1 MFLLPAAALGESLGP
16 KRVFVAGAAVFTAG
30 SVACALS
37 PSLTWLVAARF
48 AQGVGGAGI
57 LSLGIALLRFVVPSH
72 RVGTAIGWNALTVA
86 LSSAAGPTLGAMILS
101 FGPWPWLYAVNL
113 PIGACVLMAARALPS
128 KKGSGRPLDLM
139 SAAISMG
146 MFASFV
152 LGAENVH
159 SNPMAALGLF
169 IGAAL
174 MTAILMRRES
184 RRTAPLIP
192 LDLLRQSSFRVSLV
206 ASVLCFV
213 GQTAALVS
221 LPYHLHEGFGLSP
234 FMTALYMLPWPLAV
248 AATGPLSGR
257 IADRVQT
264 AMLCAVGGVL
274 LAIGLGSAALVP
286 IQGPQLAVG
295 VSMML
300 CGVGFSLFNV
310 SNNRNLLLSAPRER
324 SGTAGGLQ
332 SVARLTGQTLG
343 AVLMTFLLAAYPLS
357 SAPRVGFAIAALLTL
372 AAGVT
377 STMRVGGKANQPC
390 TNGWQRRSALQRTG
404 TRRKA
409 RRRPD

>member
-1 MFLLPAAALGESLGP
+1 ML
-16 KRVFVAGAAVFTAG
+16 
-30 SVACALS
+30 
-37 PSLTWLVAARF
+37 
-48 AQGVGGAGI
+48 
-57 LSLGIALLRFVVPSH
+57 
-72 RVGTAIGWNALTVA
+72 
-86 LSSAAGPTLGAMILS
+86 LS

-128 KKGSGRPLDLM
+128 KKGSGRPLDPL

-152 LGAENVH
+152 LGAENVQ

-174 MTAILMRRES
+174 TTVILMRRES
-184 RRTAPLIP
+184 RRTDPLIP

-213 GQTAALVS
+213 GQTAALVA
-221 LPYHLHEGFGLSP
+221 LPYYLQEGFGLSP
-234 FMTALYMLPWPLAV
+234 FMTALHMLPWPLAV

-264 AMLCAVGGVL
+264 AMLCVVGCVL

-286 IQGPQLAVG
+286 IHGPQLAVG
-295 VSMML
+295 VSMLL

-310 SNNRNLLLSAPRER
+310 SNNRNLFLSAPRER

-332 SVARLTGQTLG
+332 SVARSTGQTLG
-343 AVLMTFLLAAYPLS
+343 AVLMTILLAAYPLG
-357 SAPRVGFAIAALLTL
+357 SAPRVGLAIAALLTL

-377 STMRVGGKANQPC
+377 STMRVGGKANQP
-390 TNGWQRRSALQRTG
+390 NG
-404 TRRKA
+404 
-409 RRRPD
+409 